1 MDVNELVNDP
11 GNRVKQLKTSVVAA
25 SKENHE
31 QLKQRIDTAQAE
43 TDRALAEAKQQAS
56 AAADK
61 AKTSWEQSRAD
72 ARTRLDELK
81 AKAQHRKDQVNA
93 DFSES
98 DALWAEADAYAAID
112 YADWAVENAAA
123 AIADRPDARIPANGK

>member
-1 MDVNELVNDP
+1 MDFNERVDDLE
-11 GNRVKQLKTSVVAA
+11 NRVEQLKTSVVAA

-61 AKTSWEQSRAD
+61 AKPTWEQSRGD

-112 YADWAVENAAA
+112 YADWAVENARL
-123 AIADRPDARIPANGK
+123 AILDALD